1 MALATFVIDPAA
13 AIPLTG
19 DEIIAKINTDTVNPI
34 TRASSVSAA
43 ARPLVADEVSD
54 VELTATAAKD
64 NLSAMADIDRGFV
77 RTQPTSGEFPIINVQ
92 RDATGQLEVEYD
104 DVAIV

>member
-1 MALATFVIDPAA
+1 MVLASFVIDPAA

-19 DEIIAKINTDTVNPI
+19 DEIIVKINTDTTDPI

-43 ARPLVADEVSD
+43 ARPLEADEVGD
-54 VELTATAAKD
+54 TELTSTAAKD
-64 NLSAMADIDRGFV
+64 NLDALADTV
-77 RTQPTSGEFPIINVQ
+77 RSYIKTAPIVGEFPIINVQ
-92 RDATGQLEVEYD
+92 RDSTGKLDVDYD

>member
-19 DEIIAKINTDTVNPI
+19 DEIVAKINTDTVDPI

-43 ARPLVADEVSD
+43 ARPLETDEVSD

-64 NLSAMADIDRGFV
+64 NLSAMADVDRGFV
-77 RTQPTSGEFPIINVQ
+77 RTLPTSGEFPIINVQ